1 MSTATMN
8 QHTSSR
14 KSATRTEEQ
23 FCTFRL
29 GGLLFGVEVLC
40 VQEVLLTQEM
50 TRIPLAHAVIKGLI
64 NLRGQIVT
72 AIDLRTRLGME
83 PLDSEKHPMNV
94 VVRSGETAFSLV
106 VDEIGDVVD
115 VDAES
120 FEEPPETLTG
130 HARDLILGAYK
141 LERELLL
148 VLDTEKATAIAAAA
162 STH

>member
-1 MSTATMN
+1 MSNTATI
-8 QHTSSR
+8 TERSSR
-14 KSATRTEEQ
+14 TQMARRDEQ

-50 TRIPLAHAVIKGLI
+50 TRLPLVSSIIKGLI

-72 AIDLRTRLGME
+72 AIDLRARLGME
-83 PLDSEKHPMNV
+83 PLESDRVPMNV
-94 VVRSGETAFSLV
+94 VVRSGDTAFSLI

-115 VDAES
+115 VDPDA

-130 HARDLILGAYK
+130 VARELILGAYK
-141 LERELLL
+141 LENQLLL
-148 VLDTEKATAIAAAA
+148 VLDTEKSTNLSETATQ
-162 STH
+162 